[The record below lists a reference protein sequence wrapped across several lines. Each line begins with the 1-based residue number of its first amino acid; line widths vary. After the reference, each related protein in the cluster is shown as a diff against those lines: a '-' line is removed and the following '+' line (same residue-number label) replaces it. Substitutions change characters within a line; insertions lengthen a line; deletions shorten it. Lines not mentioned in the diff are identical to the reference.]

1 MTTEHQPQDSP
12 ENQCLCYLLP
22 RDFLFSILTERLL
35 GVVASIDSQLGFES
49 SFCPLFTLGLGVNYL
64 THLGLS
70 FLSRR
75 KNMCKDMD
83 DLVPVA

>member
-12 ENQCLCYLLP
+12 ENQRLCRLLA
-22 RDFLFSILTERLL
+22 RDFLFSILTERLS

-49 SFCPLFTLGLGVNYL
+49 SFCPLSTLGLGASYL

-70 FLSRR
+70 FLSHR
-75 KNMCKDMD
+75 KNTCKDMD